1 MKISWIFWWITN
13 IFWMILFVVGT
24 VFVWSREIDGSG
36 AVQTPE
42 TKMLSFIVLLFAF
55 LIPAIIQVIWL
66 VINLVINNN
75 KKSGVQR

>member
-66 VINLVINNN
+66 IINLVINNN